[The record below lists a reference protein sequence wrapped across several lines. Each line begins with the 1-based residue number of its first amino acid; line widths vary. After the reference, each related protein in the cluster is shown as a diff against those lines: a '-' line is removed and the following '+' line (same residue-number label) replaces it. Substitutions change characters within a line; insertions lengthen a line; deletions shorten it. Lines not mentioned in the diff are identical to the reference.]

1 MSSSRLAFII
11 GICYPEGPS
20 GWLPGCHPFL
30 LPLCHPFRMPSAH
43 VFIQHLL
50 NLIFDR
56 QWTCKNGPKSQS
68 FFLHS
73 LLCVGDAIHH
83 HPPPTPA
90 KKKEEIVSRF
100 LKNTINFEKCS
111 KEIKCTVK
119 LTKINY
125 LCLFGPLMIALY
137 VKVA

>member
-1 MSSSRLAFII
+1 MQNWTKESEF
-11 GICYPEGPS
+11 
-20 GWLPGCHPFL
+20 LPT
-30 LPLCHPFRMPSAH
+30 
-43 VFIQHLL
+43 Q
-50 NLIFDR
+50 
-56 QWTCKNGPKSQS
+56 
-68 FFLHS
+68 S

-100 LKNTINFEKCS
+100 LKNTINFEKSS